1 MMNKKSIIIT
11 GGVGFIGFALA
22 KALAKKKYKIYIIDI
37 WEKKKFMLK
46 SLNLLMILKSPI

>member
-1 MMNKKSIIIT
+1 MNKKSIIIT

-37 WEKKKFMLK
+37 WEKKKIDVEKLK
-46 SLNLLMILKSPI
+46 FINP